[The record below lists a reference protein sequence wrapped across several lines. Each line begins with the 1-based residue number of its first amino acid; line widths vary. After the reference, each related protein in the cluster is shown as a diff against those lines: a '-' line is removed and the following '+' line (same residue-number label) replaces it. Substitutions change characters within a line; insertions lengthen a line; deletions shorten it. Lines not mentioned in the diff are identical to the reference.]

1 MRISDWSSDVC
12 SSDLRRSDAHPHQP
26 AAFAHLARL
35 RAAGAPSEALR
46 SGLEAAD
53 QIALRKGPSRIF
65 GIDLRVIN
73 DAKRDRV
80 EPGFFSDF
88 INGTFQTHHSRRFT
102 GREIGSA
109 SCRERGCQYVSF
121 SLGAG

>member
-12 SSDLRRSDAHPHQP
+12 SSDLIAAGADIGHISLDHYRAPPSQSHTRGRFREQIVPKRRSDAHPHQP

-53 QIALRKGPSRIF
+53 QIALRKGPSR
-65 GIDLRVIN
+65 
-73 DAKRDRV
+73 DRQSV
-80 EPGFFSDF
+80 
-88 INGTFQTHHSRRFT
+88 
-102 GREIGSA
+102 
-109 SCRERGCQYVSF
+109 V
-121 SLGAG
+121 